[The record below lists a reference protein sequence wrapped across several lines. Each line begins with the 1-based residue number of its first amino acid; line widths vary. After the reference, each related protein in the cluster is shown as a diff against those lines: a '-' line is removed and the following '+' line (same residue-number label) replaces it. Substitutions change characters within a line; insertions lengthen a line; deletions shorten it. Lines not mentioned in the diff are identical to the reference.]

1 MRFRQT
7 DKRSR
12 VGLSR
17 KDQWRLILAILSI
30 GLIILAV
37 DFVSTANQKRPALN
51 AAPDLPTALP
61 AIVGNDN
68 LAADQ
73 NSTGDQNV
81 AENQNVATPDN
92 DNPTESGTVLLDN
105 PSEET
110 GPLGLTR
117 EQWDVFR
124 DNEPNMFR
132 SEGVV
137 FYQALRNMK
146 KLRNATLGR
155 LARRDVAYSVLKAD
169 PEVYRGELIY
179 LEGQLRRLTETPVP
193 ADEEGVAPLI
203 EGWLFTEDSD
213 VQPYRIV
220 ALGADEAIPRG
231 DSIEPVKVRLV
242 GAFVKNQTY
251 ASNGGTGVAPLL
263 IAKKIGFVPLPTVE
277 RRDQLTPVLTTA
289 ISVAMVAI
297 FGAFLMT
304 LRRQTKRRIEFRLSN
319 ANTEGPGDIPCEPP
333 SEFLASL
340 ELGEADAED
349 ASVTTSN

>member
-7 DKRSR
+7 DKGSR

-17 KDQWRLILAILSI
+17 RDQWRLILAILAV

-37 DFVSTANQKRPALN
+37 DFVSTANQKRPEPN
-51 AAPDLPTALP
+51 ASTDLPTALP
-61 AIVGNDN
+61 AIVVDEN
-68 LAADQ
+68 LSAGQ
-73 NSTGDQNV
+73 NSTNDQNV
-81 AENQNVATPDN
+81 VMPDDDSPAELEIAAGEDR
-92 DNPTESGTVLLDN
+92 
-105 PSEET
+105 SEET

-117 EQWDVFR
+117 EQWGVFR

-155 LARRDVAYSVLKAD
+155 LARRDVVYSVLKAD

-179 LEGQLRRLTETPVP
+179 LEGQLRRLTETPIP
-193 ADEEGVAPLI
+193 ADEEGLASLI
-203 EGWLFTEDSD
+203 EGWIFTEDSD

-220 ALGADEAIPRG
+220 TLGADEAIPRG

-263 IAKKIGFVPLPTVE
+263 IAKKIGFVPVPAVE

-297 FGAFLMT
+297 FGTFLMT

-340 ELGEADAED
+340 ELDEADAEEV
-349 ASVTTSN
+349 SG